1 MSDDTTDTLTDP
13 PEAEAPATDV
23 AVPEATAVEPAPPAP
38 VAFWQ
43 RPNVERYLLP
53 LVLPIVVV
61 VGLVAYVLNLSR
73 VFLSAH
79 GHIPVVVGS
88 IITVA
93 ILLGAT
99 VLSNSK
105 HLRSSSIAL
114 MTTLFALL
122 IFTSGWL
129 VLGHSQVKGGGTTP
143 LAAAGPSIGKIDLAA
158 LASLKFTPVSFTV
171 KTGIYSVTLTDRAAE
186 THTLDFD
193 DANTLFKGLVVNGA
207 GEKQTS
213 RIFFGSAGDYTFF
226 CAIPGHRAAGMQGTV
241 TVTGPTITLAQAEA
255 AAAAKK

>member
-1 MSDDTTDTLTDP
+1 MSDETTDTLTDP
-13 PEAEAPATDV
+13 AEAEAPATEV
-23 AVPEATAVEPAPPAP
+23 AVPAAAAVEPAPAP
-38 VAFWQ
+38 PVPFWQ
-43 RPNVERYLLP
+43 RPNVERYLVP

-61 VGLVAYVLNLSR
+61 VGLVVYVLNLSR

-88 IITVA
+88 VITVA

-105 HLRSSSIAL
+105 QLRSSSIAL
-114 MTTLFALL
+114 MTTLFALV

-129 VLGHSQVKGGGTTP
+129 VLGHSQVKGEANAP
-143 LAAAGPSIGKIDLAA
+143 LTATGPSIGKVDVAA

-171 KTGIYSVTLTDRAAE
+171 KTGIYSVTLTDDAAGP
-186 THTLDFD
+186 HTLDFD
-193 DANTLFKGLVVNGA
+193 DANTLFKGLAVNGA

-213 RIFFGSAGDYTFF
+213 RIFFGAAGDYTFF

-241 TVTGPTITLAQAEA
+241 TVTGPPMTLAQAEA
-255 AAAAKK
+255 AAGKK